1 MTPWRVSSP
10 VLRRAIAAYES
21 GRWADAEAVCA
32 DVLKADGNQ
41 ADALQLLGNIRARSG
56 DTATAQV
63 LFERARQ
70 AAPGNVFILNSL
82 GGAYAANGH
91 LAEAKEALEAALRI
105 DGSFPWALHNLGG
118 ILMELGERTG
128 ARRCFERA
136 LMADPR
142 HVESISALADL
153 AERENRLED
162 ARLLVRQA
170 LTLAPG
176 FVAARTVDAKLALR
190 AGDDALAEAILRD
203 VLEQP
208 NGKPKLRATANML
221 LGQALESRERYP
233 EAFACFATANAID
246 HAIHASRFEGMDFP
260 ASQASIERL
269 NAFLE
274 STDPA
279 TWTKPPADGLP
290 TPVFLVGFPRSGTT
304 LLQQV
309 LAGHPNLATL
319 EEQDNLH
326 DAHRELLL
334 APGAL
339 ERWSTLPRE
348 TLTKWGADF
357 WHRVTKRSGELAAGC
372 MYVDKLPMNLAVL
385 PVIHLLFPGAKILF
399 VLRDPRDVI
408 VSCFRSRFAMNA
420 AMFQFLTLEGAAR
433 CYDAVMSVAERSR
446 ERLPIDVHV
455 VRYEDV
461 VDNLR
466 REAARALDFL
476 GLPWADDV
484 LKFTETASR
493 RAIHTPSATQV
504 IKPIYASSIGQWR
517 HYEAELAP
525 IRAILAP
532 WARKFGYE
540 DIEPTNF

>member
-1 MTPWRVSSP
+1 M
-10 VLRRAIAAYES
+10 LRRAIAAYES
-21 GRWADAEAVCA
+21 GQWANAEADCA
-32 DVLKADGNQ
+32 DLLKADRNHP
-41 ADALQLLGNIRARSG
+41 DALQLLGNIRARSG

-63 LFERARQ
+63 LFERARK

-82 GGAYAANGH
+82 GGAYAANGRF
-91 LAEAKEALEAALRI
+91 AEAKEALEAALRI
-105 DGSFPWALHNLGG
+105 DGSFPWALQNLGG
-118 ILMELGERTG
+118 ILLELGERAG

-153 AERENRLED
+153 AEKENRLED
-162 ARLLVRQA
+162 ARFLVRQA

-176 FVAARTVDAKLALR
+176 FIGARTVDARLALR
-190 AGDDALAEAILRD
+190 AGEDGLAEAILRD

-208 NGKPKLRATANML
+208 NVKPTLRATANML
-221 LGQALESRERYP
+221 LGQTLESRERYP
-233 EAFACFATANAID
+233 EAFACFTTANAID
-246 HAIHASRFEGMDFP
+246 HTIHASRFQGVDFP
-260 ASQASIERL
+260 ASTASIAKL

-274 STDPA
+274 TTDPA

-304 LLQQV
+304 LLQQA

-319 EEQDNLH
+319 EEQDNFH
-326 DAHRELLL
+326 EAHRELLL

-348 TLTKWGADF
+348 TLSKWRADF
-357 WHRVTKRSGELAAGC
+357 WHRVTKTSGELAAGR

-408 VSCFRSRFAMNA
+408 VSCFRSHFAVNA

-446 ERLPIDVHV
+446 DRLPIDVHV

-461 VDNLR
+461 VDDLR
-466 REAARALDFL
+466 REAMRTLDFL

-484 LKFTETASR
+484 LKFTETAGR
-493 RAIHTPSATQV
+493 RAIFTPSATQV
-504 IKPIYASSIGQWR
+504 IKPLYASSVGQWR

-525 IRAILAP
+525 IRPFLAR
-532 WARKFGYE
+532 WVRKFGYE
-540 DIEPTNF
+540 DTETINF